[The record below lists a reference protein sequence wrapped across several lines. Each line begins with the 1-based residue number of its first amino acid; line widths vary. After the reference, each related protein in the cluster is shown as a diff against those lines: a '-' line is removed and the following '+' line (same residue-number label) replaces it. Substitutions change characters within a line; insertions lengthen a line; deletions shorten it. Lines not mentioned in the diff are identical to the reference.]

1 MRLNRFIGNFDLKQ
15 KTLQI
20 FDRDFLH
27 QAKNVLRLSVGEKI
41 VLVDGQGREAI
52 VKITKYGEDF
62 IAAEV
67 CEVKK
72 NKNEP
77 ERRIILYC
85 SILKRENFELAVQ
98 KSVEAGVREIIP
110 IICQRTVKT
119 GLKYDRLQKIIKEA
133 AEQSGRG
140 IVPIMGKTT
149 NFKKAIADASENNLN
164 ILFDSSGV
172 KLLMSDINSLTQQE
186 NARAGIFIGPEDGW
200 SEEEINAAKEAG
212 FKIVSFGKLIL
223 RAETA
228 AIVGTYLVC
237 NWI

>member
-1 MRLNRFIGNFDLKQ
+1 
-15 KTLQI
+15 
-20 FDRDFLH
+20 
-27 QAKNVLRLSVGEKI
+27 
-41 VLVDGQGREAI
+41 
-52 VKITKYGEDF
+52 
-62 IAAEV
+62 
-67 CEVKK
+67 
-72 NKNEP
+72 
-77 ERRIILYC
+77 
-85 SILKRENFELAVQ
+85 
-98 KSVEAGVREIIP
+98 VREIIP

-164 ILFDSSGV
+164 ILFASSGV